1 MSLSKGR
8 LAVLLSTL
16 PPLQIPSVQ
25 EEQYQTD
32 AETAAEVLSLAM
44 LLGDIT
50 GKRVL
55 DLGCGAGL
63 LGLGAALLDAR
74 EVIAIER
81 DERLIKAAESN
92 RLLLREEAGRD
103 LDNIRFVSQD
113 IAAFSG
119 RGDTVLQN
127 PPFGTRVEHADRA
140 FLAKAFS
147 IADVV
152 WSFHKE
158 STSGFVERFAEDSGF
173 LVTHHLSFDFPLK
186 ATMRHHTRRIR
197 RIGVGCWRLVRGTPV
212 D

>member
-127 PPFGTRVEHADRA
+127 PPFGTRVEHVDRA
-140 FLAKAFS
+140 FLA
-147 IADVV
+147 
-152 WSFHKE
+152 
-158 STSGFVERFAEDSGF
+158 
-173 LVTHHLSFDFPLK
+173 
-186 ATMRHHTRRIR
+186 
-197 RIGVGCWRLVRGTPV
+197 
-212 D
+212 